1 MGKKPKRPKA
11 LKEFRLEILSKKRG
25 KGRQWFDGKDK
36 GTTLSKLRDAWD
48 IGATDSE
55 AAWHAGISDAA
66 FYRLLEANP
75 DLREERD
82 KRKEK
87 MITLSRAVLGNHLE
101 KGDKQTAQWLLE
113 RKKKDEF
120 STRQE
125 VINTNFEVEDEDSF
139 NRLMDLPINEE
150 TKPTN
155 SPVGN
160 SEGPVGES
168 PQA

>member
-1 MGKKPKRPKA
+1 MGKKPKAIKGSRLQLLPK
-11 LKEFRLEILSKKRG
+11 KWGRGRKKFNG
-25 KGRQWFDGKDK
+25 ENPE
-36 GTTLSKLRDAWD
+36 TVLSKLRDAWD

-55 AAWHAGISDAA
+55 AAWHAGISSSALA
-66 FYRLLEANP
+66 RLLDEQP

-82 KRKEK
+82 QRKEK

-150 TKPTN
+150 TKPQNT
-155 SPVGN
+155 PVGN
-160 SEGPVGES
+160 SEGPVEES
-168 PQA
+168 SPT